1 MIFYSFFELS
11 RFHWLLEL
19 NNQTL
24 GKKGVIEISL
34 VGVIANKKRIK
45 KKEISFFG
53 RLMKVCLITRES

>member
-45 KKEISFFG
+45 KKRNQLRWSAD
-53 RLMKVCLITRES
+53 ESLFNKT